1 MSPGKEKSS
10 VTMHKKIAANRG
22 SSWRKNLVA
31 GRREVALNPSNMRI
45 ARLKKRIDQAHIAKK
60 MDWSESTV
68 GAIERARRMVK
79 PDEAKGIASILGYPV
94 QKLFTQKGKK
104 LVAIISKAD
113 L

>member
-1 MSPGKEKSS
+1 MSPAKEKSA
-10 VTMHKKIAANRG
+10 TMHKKIAANRG

-31 GRREVALNPSNMRI
+31 GRREVALNPSMMRL
-45 ARLKKRIDQAHIAKK
+45 ARLKREIDQAHIAKK

-79 PDEAKGIASILGYPV
+79 MEEARGIAKILGYPV
-94 QKLFTQKGKK
+94 QKLFSPKGKK
-104 LVAIISKAD
+104 LVAIISKSD